1 MTVRLMGLV
10 LLVPTVLA
18 VQTNYYYVVP
28 VNGSAQ
34 FPYQSWSAAA
44 TNIQAAAD
52 KAQADLVPGS
62 TECVVLVSNGTYTLT
77 SQLVLTNGITLRSFS
92 GNPTNTLLKGG
103 YPASTNRCLYIIGNA
118 LVDGFTITNGFA
130 DPGQIGSNAGGGVF
144 MTAGRVQNC
153 TLIGNST
160 TGATAWGAGVYL
172 SGGVVS
178 NCWITQNSQ
187 KGAVACVGAG
197 AYVGGGLLTDCLIT
211 TNFATYASGAVGG
224 VYVIGATARR
234 CNITGR
240 NIGRN
245 ALSAGSGAL
254 ITECSI
260 SSNFCGTSPTVQSQA
275 GVFLSGTAV
284 VSNSVIFGMTNSATA
299 SAVQFNSGGT
309 VVGSTIRGCASTHG
323 VINMNNGLLRNCLVT
338 GNSVVSNTVHNA
350 DHGVI
355 ENCTIVQNQAT
366 VAAGG
371 YFVLADADGTIR
383 NSIIYSN
390 DAPSYPDCWIP
401 NPTGDVIVYTCTSTN
416 LAGAGNI
423 TADPKFTA
431 PGSGYGINATPGVFT
446 LQTNSPCIDAGTN
459 LAWMTAGTFLD
470 LAGNSRIRPSW
481 GTADMGAYEAY
492 SSAGAL
498 TNVFV
503 ASPTAGTA
511 PLVVT
516 FAGETG
522 GGSTNGLLWQWIFG
536 DGATNNWSDRAVV
549 THAYA
554 LRTNAY
560 TVTLN
565 VSNAAGETAT
575 RTLVDGIRV
584 YPPIAYVSTNGAHVP
599 PFETWDK
606 AATNIQAAVDAA
618 GAGFTTVLVSN
629 GIYTVT
635 GEIAIAKGITLRG
648 FSGNWADTVIRG
660 GYPASSNRILALSG
674 AGAVVDGFTITNGY
688 ILAAS
693 GGGIL
698 MTNDSLVR
706 NCLII
711 GNITVST
718 SAGRGGGIFAS
729 DGSIVNC
736 VVQNNTSLAS
746 GGGGGIYMLYVAG
759 GSVVVSNCLV
769 TGNRA
774 AHASGGGGGINATG
788 GLVVNCVILNNLAG
802 ASGGGV
808 SKGSSGAA
816 TCRNCLI
823 VGNQA
828 ADFGGGV
835 GMVGSVGVALENCT
849 IVGNLATNGG
859 GVYTANAIPI
869 LNCIVT
875 ANKATSAGG
884 TNNLAVDAMNVSYSC
899 SPDLVGGVRSN
910 VTADPLFARAGIG
923 FGTNCAAGN
932 YRLTAGSPCVDKGTN
947 IAWMSASVDLEGAPR
962 IQGAGPNMGAY
973 ETLVTTVSRGAVI
986 SIR

>member
-1 MTVRLMGLV
+1 
-10 LLVPTVLA
+10 
-18 VQTNYYYVVP
+18 
-28 VNGSAQ
+28 
-34 FPYQSWSAAA
+34 
-44 TNIQAAAD
+44 
-52 KAQADLVPGS
+52 
-62 TECVVLVSNGTYTLT
+62 
-77 SQLVLTNGITLRSFS
+77 
-92 GNPTNTLLKGG
+92 
-103 YPASTNRCLYIIGNA
+103 
-118 LVDGFTITNGFA
+118 
-130 DPGQIGSNAGGGVF
+130 
-144 MTAGRVQNC
+144 
-153 TLIGNST
+153 
-160 TGATAWGAGVYL
+160 
-172 SGGVVS
+172 
-178 NCWITQNSQ
+178 
-187 KGAVACVGAG
+187 
-197 AYVGGGLLTDCLIT
+197 
-211 TNFATYASGAVGG
+211 
-224 VYVIGATARR
+224 
-234 CNITGR
+234 
-240 NIGRN
+240 
-245 ALSAGSGAL
+245 
-254 ITECSI
+254 
-260 SSNFCGTSPTVQSQA
+260 
-275 GVFLSGTAV
+275 
-284 VSNSVIFGMTNSATA
+284 
-299 SAVQFNSGGT
+299 
-309 VVGSTIRGCASTHG
+309 
-323 VINMNNGLLRNCLVT
+323 
-338 GNSVVSNTVHNA
+338 
-350 DHGVI
+350 
-355 ENCTIVQNQAT
+355 
-366 VAAGG
+366 
-371 YFVLADADGTIR
+371 
-383 NSIIYSN
+383 
-390 DAPSYPDCWIP
+390 
-401 NPTGDVIVYTCTSTN
+401 
-416 LAGAGNI
+416 
-423 TADPKFTA
+423 
-431 PGSGYGINATPGVFT
+431 
-446 LQTNSPCIDAGTN
+446 
-459 LAWMTAGTFLD
+459 
-470 LAGNSRIRPSW
+470 
-481 GTADMGAYEAY
+481 
-492 SSAGAL
+492 
-498 TNVFV
+498 
-503 ASPTAGTA
+503 
-511 PLVVT
+511 
-516 FAGETG
+516 
-522 GGSTNGLLWQWIFG
+522 
-536 DGATNNWSDRAVV
+536 
-549 THAYA
+549 

-599 PFETWDK
+599 PFETWEK

-629 GIYTVT
+629 GVYTVT

-660 GYPASSNRILALSG
+660 GYPASSNRILAISG

-688 ILAAS
+688 IEGAS

-711 GNITVST
+711 GNTTYSS
-718 SAGRGGGIFAS
+718 SAGRGGGVFAS

-736 VVQNNTSLAS
+736 VVQNNTSLPS

-774 AHASGGGGGINATG
+774 ATASGGGINATG
-788 GLVVNCVILNNLAG
+788 GLVVNCVISNNIAG

-828 ADFGGGV
+828 AGAGGGM
-835 GMVGSVGVALENCT
+835 GMIGSVGMALENCT

-859 GVYTANAIPI
+859 GVFTANAISI

-875 ANKATSAGG
+875 SNKATSAGG
-884 TNNLAVDAMNVSYSC
+884 TNNLAGDAMIASFCC

-973 ETLVTTVSRGAVI
+973 ETVFAPASRGAVI